1 MNLKNQISLLFFCF
15 LATMFIFNKYEAQNN
30 STINYQAVAHT
41 NNGTGETINNTS
53 IDVEISIL
61 SDTTMSPVFI
71 ETHNVTTNSYGLF
84 SLQIGSINTLDFE
97 DIEWGDENFYLG
109 VSIDGEL
116 MGYQLLVSVP
126 YSLSSLEAQKVN
138 GNTVESSVPA
148 NAIFTDNQTISID
161 SDSLYIENGNA
172 ISLNNLSSAD
182 DDWTFVNNNLYNT
195 LLDGKVAIGDSVM
208 NIGKLNITTDANTTR
223 GIYILN
229 NTSANNST
237 QGKFGVYA
245 SVSGDGTG
253 DNQGA
258 WFDATGQGTGVNYGV
273 AGYASGSAG
282 ENRGVYGAAASGTS
296 NWAGYFDSGDVKI
309 KNKLLV
315 GEITPNGPTGGFQL
329 IDGNQ
334 GAGRILKSDAQG
346 NAQWVQIGSL
356 GVGVMLKNAY
366 DSNNNSI
373 VDNAELV
380 NGFQVGTNVPANS
393 IFTDNQNLTLTSDS
407 LIISNGSG
415 IALDSLNFTNL
426 SINDLSNGYEDSE
439 NNLFLV
445 AQPNSLSTA
454 KKNIAI
460 GANALATNT
469 SSESNIAI
477 GYYALNQS
485 TVDAQIA
492 IGTNALSNNT
502 TGLRNNAL
510 GHSTLSNNTTG
521 SMNNAFGYGSLLQNT
536 TGNANTAIGQWTLLE
551 NTTGYGNTA
560 VGKAAL
566 YNNTSGNTN
575 TAIGVNAMF
584 ENISGGYNTAV
595 GEVALKNN
603 TIGNGNVGIGHKTL
617 ETNTNGNFNVA
628 LGSYAL
634 QQSTNSSSNVAVGER
649 ALDNN
654 TTGQENVAIGR
665 HGLTN
670 NTIGNNNTALGFNA
684 NVGSNNLSNST
695 AIGANATVSIS
706 DAMVLGNNVS
716 VGIATSSPTEKLDV
730 NGQIRMRAGAS
741 NGYIPVSDNNG
752 VMTWTSPDSMNVN
765 MDINDLHD
773 GYTDQINNLNIS
785 SNVSNN
791 MNSGSY
797 NNVAIG
803 QGSLDNNSGNDNIAL
818 GVSSLTQNTT
828 GNINVAIGTR
838 ALNSN
843 QTGYGNTA
851 IGYQTLEMNTTGS
864 ENTAI
869 GQNSLPS
876 NTTGGQNTAL
886 GSGALI
892 SNTIG
897 NANVAIGLN
906 SSYKNIDGA
915 GNTAVGYGALFENI
929 NGSSNATL
937 GENSLQNNLGSQNTA
952 IGNIAGSNQTNGNQN
967 TFIGYNTN
975 ILTGANLVNNSTAI
989 GANAIVSQSNS
1000 VILGNNADV
1009 GVGISSP
1016 GINSGAKR
1024 YVTISSGDNNPSII
1038 DGTSLELKGGSSSS
1052 DGLQNRIDFIAR
1064 STSGTELTTGRIE
1077 MVNGTNTSRGT
1088 MNLYTGGQSYP
1099 LTERITILENGK
1111 VGIGTITPSEKLE
1124 VSGNTKIH
1132 GDLILQSLSGT
1143 GDRSIVVDPSG
1154 KIKVNPSNT
1163 TVGFLT
1169 GMSTSSDQ
1177 NFGSGG
1183 SGMIVILKNGSTAFN
1198 DGGGYNANN
1207 GRFTAPV
1214 DGIYQFNVNLSIQ
1227 ITNPNEGLLQMI
1239 LDSPGAKY
1247 GESVI
1252 LTTQDNSSG
1261 YGYYQISIA
1270 QTVKLSA
1277 NSQIWVT
1284 IFSSQNN
1291 GKIDMWSSSF
1301 SGHLVK

>member
-1 MNLKNQISLLFFCF
+1 MNLKNQLSLLFCF
-15 LATMFIFNKYEAQNN
+15 LATILVTNEYKAQNN
-30 STINYQAVAHT
+30 SSFNYQAVAHS
-41 NNGTGETINNTS
+41 NNGTGETLNNTS
-53 IDVEISIL
+53 IVVEISIS
-61 SDTTMSPVFI
+61 SDTTISPEFT

-97 DIEWGDENFYLG
+97 DIEWEDENFYLG
-109 VSIDGEL
+109 VSIDNEL

-161 SDSLYIENGNA
+161 SDSLYIDNGNA
-172 ISLNNLSSAD
+172 ISLNNISSAD
-182 DDWTFVNNNLYNT
+182 DDWTFINNNLYNT
-195 LLDGKVAIGDSVM
+195 LLDGKVAIGDSVI

-258 WFDATGQGTGVNYGV
+258 WFDATGQGTGINYGV

-356 GVGVMLKNAY
+356 GVGVMLKNVY
-366 DSNNNSI
+366 DTNFNSI
-373 VDNAELV
+373 VDNAENALLS
-380 NGFQVGTNVPANS
+380 NGFQVNSNVPSGAL
-393 IFTDNQNLTLTSDS
+393 FTDNQNLTLTSDS
-407 LIISNGSG
+407 LIITNGSG
-415 IALDSLNFTNL
+415 IALDSLGFTNL

-439 NNLFLV
+439 NNLYLV
-445 AQPNSLSTA
+445 AQPNSLTTA

-469 SSESNIAI
+469 SSENNIAI
-477 GYYALNQS
+477 GYNALTQS
-485 TVDAQIA
+485 TVDSQVA
-492 IGTNALSNNT
+492 IGTNALSDNT
-502 TGLRNNAL
+502 TGSSNNAL

-521 SMNNAFGYGSLLQNT
+521 SMNNAFGYASLLNNT

-603 TIGNGNVGIGHKTL
+603 TIGSGNVGIGHKTL
-617 ETNTNGNFNVA
+617 ETNSTGNFNVA
-628 LGSYAL
+628 MGSYAL

-670 NTIGNNNTALGFNA
+670 NTTGNNNTALGFNA

-695 AIGANATVSIS
+695 AIGANATVTIS

-730 NGQIRMRAGAS
+730 NGHIRMRAGAS

-773 GYTDQINNLNIS
+773 GYTDQLNNLNIS
-785 SNVSNN
+785 SNVSSN

-803 QGSLDNNSGNDNIAL
+803 QGSLENNSGYDNIAL
-818 GVSSLTQNTT
+818 GISSLTQNTT
-828 GNINVAIGTR
+828 GYINVAIGTR
-838 ALNSN
+838 ALNNN

-851 IGYQTLEMNTTGS
+851 IGYQTLEHNTTGS

-876 NTTGGQNTAL
+876 NTTGGQNTAV

-892 SNTIG
+892 SNTVG
-897 NANVAIGLN
+897 SANVAIGLN
-906 SSYKNIDGA
+906 SSYKNINGA
-915 GNTAVGYGALFENI
+915 GNTAVGYGSLFQNT
-929 NGSSNATL
+929 NGSSNASL
-937 GENSLQNNLGSQNTA
+937 GENSLQNNQGSQNTA
-952 IGNIAGSNQTNGNQN
+952 VGNIAGSNQSNGNQN

-975 ILTGANLVNNSTAI
+975 VLTGANSVNNSTAI
-989 GANAIVSQSNS
+989 GANATLRQSNTI
-1000 VILGNNADV
+1000 VLGDNADV
-1009 GVGISSP
+1009 GI
-1016 GINSGAKR
+1016 
-1024 YVTISSGDNNPSII
+1024 
-1038 DGTSLELKGGSSSS
+1038 GTS
-1052 DGLQNRIDFIAR
+1052 
-1064 STSGTELTTGRIE
+1064 
-1077 MVNGTNTSRGT
+1077 
-1088 MNLYTGGQSYP
+1088 
-1099 LTERITILENGK
+1099 
-1111 VGIGTITPSEKLE
+1111 TPSEKLHIKNGTIMIG
-1124 VSGNTKIH
+1124 SGSDAYKFPVNDGNANQILITDGN
-1132 GDLILQSLSGT
+1132 GDLTWQNRNNIKEIYISAHDFHTAEQINYPLNPNQFGGYPRHVVVFGNNGGTVEGWVFYDFPKPTDWTGSNMTVTVYYSGEKND
-1143 GDRSIVVDPSG
+1143 G
-1154 KIKVNPSNT
+1154 
-1163 TVGFLT
+1163 
-1169 GMSTSSDQ
+1169 
-1177 NFGSGG
+1177 NFNFN
-1183 SGMIVILKNGSTAFN
+1183 INGSSYAI
-1198 DGGGYNANN
+1198 GQGGYNSPATSDLLTVNEKYTLYK
-1207 GRFTAPV
+1207 FTKTLNFS
-1214 DGIYQFNVNLSIQ
+1214 GY
-1227 ITNPNEGLLQMI
+1227 
-1239 LDSPGAKY
+1239 
-1247 GESVI
+1247 
-1252 LTTQDNSSG
+1252 NSSHELLTLNMSRYDFQNQSQG
-1261 YGYYQISIA
+1261 NPDSNTGLMYMHAIKISYP
-1270 QTVKLSA
+1270 T
-1277 NSQIWVT
+1277 
-1284 IFSSQNN
+1284 
-1291 GKIDMWSSSF
+1291 
-1301 SGHLVK
+1301 H

>member
-15 LATMFIFNKYEAQNN
+15 LATILISNEYKAQNN
-30 STINYQAVAHT
+30 SSINYQAVAHT

-61 SDTTMSPVFI
+61 SDTTISPVFI

-109 VSIDGEL
+109 VSIDNEL

-138 GNTVESSVPA
+138 GNTVESNVPA

-172 ISLNNLSSAD
+172 ISLNNINSPD
-182 DDWTFVNNNLYNT
+182 NDWTINGNDLYNT
-195 LLDGKVAIGDSVM
+195 LLDGKVAIGDSVIS
-208 NIGKLNITTDANTTR
+208 IGKLNITTDANTTR

-258 WFDATGQGTGVNYGV
+258 WFDATGQGTGINYGV

-282 ENRGVYGAAASGTS
+282 ENRGVYGAAAFGTS

-356 GVGVMLKNAY
+356 GVGVMLKNVY

-373 VDNAELV
+373 VDNAENALLS
-380 NGFQVGTNVPANS
+380 NGFQVNSNVPSGAL
-393 IFTDNQNLTLTSDS
+393 FTDNQNLTLTSDS

-426 SINDLSNGYEDSE
+426 SINDLSNGYEDNE
-439 NNLFLV
+439 NNLYLV

-469 SSESNIAI
+469 SSENNIAI

-492 IGTNALSNNT
+492 IGTNALSDNT
-502 TGLRNNAL
+502 TGSSNNAL

-521 SMNNAFGYGSLLQNT
+521 SMNNAFGYASLLNNT
-536 TGNANTAIGQWTLLE
+536 TGTANTAIGQWTLIE

-560 VGKAAL
+560 IGKAAL

-584 ENISGGYNTAV
+584 ENITGGYNTAV

-603 TIGNGNVGIGHKTL
+603 TIGSGNVGIGHKTL
-617 ETNTNGNFNVA
+617 ETNSTGNFNVA

-670 NTIGNNNTALGFNA
+670 NTTGNNNTALGFNA

-695 AIGANATVSIS
+695 AIGANATVTIS

-730 NGQIRMRAGAS
+730 NGHIRMRTGAS

-752 VMTWTSPDSMNVN
+752 VMTWTSPDSMNLN

-773 GYTDQINNLNIS
+773 GYTDQLNNLNIS

-803 QGSLDNNSGNDNIAL
+803 QGSLENNSGNNNIAL
-818 GVSSLTQNTT
+818 GISSLTQNTT
-828 GNINVAIGTR
+828 GYINVAIGTR
-838 ALNSN
+838 ALNNN

-851 IGYQTLEMNTTGS
+851 IGYQTLEHNTTGS

-869 GQNSLPS
+869 GQSSLPS
-876 NTTGGQNTAL
+876 NTTGGQNTAV

-892 SNTIG
+892 SNTVG
-897 NANVAIGLN
+897 SANVAIGLN
-906 SSYKNIDGA
+906 SSYKNISGA
-915 GNTAVGYGALFENI
+915 GNTAVGYGSLFQNT
-929 NGSSNATL
+929 NGSSNASL
-937 GENSLQNNLGSQNTA
+937 GENSLQNNQGSQNTA
-952 IGNIAGSNQTNGNQN
+952 IGNIAGSNQSNGNQN

-975 ILTGANLVNNSTAI
+975 VLTGANSVNNSTAI
-989 GANAIVSQSNS
+989 GANATLSQSNTI
-1000 VILGNNADV
+1000 ILGNNADV
-1009 GVGISSP
+1009 GI
-1016 GINSGAKR
+1016 
-1024 YVTISSGDNNPSII
+1024 
-1038 DGTSLELKGGSSSS
+1038 GTS
-1052 DGLQNRIDFIAR
+1052 
-1064 STSGTELTTGRIE
+1064 
-1077 MVNGTNTSRGT
+1077 
-1088 MNLYTGGQSYP
+1088 
-1099 LTERITILENGK
+1099 
-1111 VGIGTITPSEKLE
+1111 TPSEKLE

-1183 SGMIVILKNGSTAFN
+1183 SGMIVILKDGSTAFN
-1198 DGGGYNANN
+1198 DGGAYNANN

-1214 DGIYQFNVNLSIQ
+1214 DGLYQFNINLSIQ
-1227 ITNPNEGLLQMI
+1227 ISNPDEGILQI
-1239 LDSPGAKY
+1239 VLDSPGAKY
-1247 GESVI
+1247 GEAIV
-1252 LTTQDNSSG
+1252 LATEDNSNG
-1261 YGYYQISIA
+1261 YGNYHIGLS

-1277 NSQIWVT
+1277 NNQVWIT

-1291 GKIDMWSSSF
+1291 GKVDMWSSSF